1 MKLRHQ
7 IVALGLV
14 GILASAL
21 VGGIGL
27 FETGQLADAI
37 SETVD
42 MSNALRNSQDADMM
56 HDAIRGD
63 VLLLVEGAHTSNAD
77 QMAEASKSLAVHAQ
91 AFETAIAELE
101 AKPISAEVKTL
112 VETTKPMMKE
122 YIAAGKKPRNWPR
135 KTLSK
140 PEPRLTTFRTPS

>member
-1 MKLRHQ
+1 MKLKHQ

-27 FETGQLADAI
+27 LQTDNLAQAI
-37 SETVD
+37 SDSEV
-42 MSNALRNSQDADMM
+42 MSNALRSSQDADMM

-77 QMAEASKSLAVHAQ
+77 QMAEASKGLQTHAQ
-91 AFETAIAELE
+91 AFEAAMAELDG
-101 AKPISAEVKTL
+101 KPLPPDVKAL
-112 VETTKPMMKE
+112 VQATQPMVKD
-122 YIAAGKKPRNWPR
+122 YIAAGKKR
-135 KTLSK
+135 KSWRPK
-140 PEPRLTTFRTPS
+140 I